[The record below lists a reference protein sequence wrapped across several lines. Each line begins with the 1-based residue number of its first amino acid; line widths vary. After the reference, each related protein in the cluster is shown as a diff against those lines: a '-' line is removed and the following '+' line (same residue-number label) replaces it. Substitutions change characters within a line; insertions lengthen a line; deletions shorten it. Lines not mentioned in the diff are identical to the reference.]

1 MFRFAFSIWSTTDSF
16 PFTSTIMTRTAFIVG
31 LVGESG
37 FRLEILLSA
46 LVVTDSSVVENDS
59 VILFVLSL
67 VLLDGSV
74 VVVAAAAAAAAVV
87 AGDAVQTDGLLV
99 RLERVKRVV
108 VFLVVVGRVVVELL
122 L

>member
-74 VVVAAAAAAAAVV
+74 VVVAAAAAAAVV